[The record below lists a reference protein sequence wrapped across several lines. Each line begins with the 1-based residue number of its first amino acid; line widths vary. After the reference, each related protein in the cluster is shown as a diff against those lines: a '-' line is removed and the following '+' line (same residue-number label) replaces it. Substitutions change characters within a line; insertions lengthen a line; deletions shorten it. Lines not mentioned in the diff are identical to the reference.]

1 MTGRR
6 SRTFLMLRAR
16 LAAMALLVPLALL
29 VAMASAT
36 PVDAHALL
44 VRATPGQGESLAAP
58 PTEAQLWFS
67 EDVIGNNG
75 TLKVTLRT
83 PDNHSI
89 PATSVTL
96 DPNDAKHVIAKLP
109 GLGFETY
116 TLVWQNQSA
125 TDGHII
131 SGSYT
136 FRIGG
141 GPTPGASTTDGGAPA
156 IWAVITRWLT
166 FFGLATGAG
175 GFFVA
180 RFLLAPFGWGD
191 ERQRAMQLR
200 GGQAAPVMV
209 RRLSLVGLVVA
220 VVATLS
226 EIPLQWQFPPAG
238 TEQASFANVLRGLP
252 RDWWFRPISGAVAA
266 VLALAWLGLA
276 RFGRLPAMSPAT
288 GIVAGGARLAPGQKR
303 PAGRSA
309 PANPP
314 LEWFG
319 LIASLVALLGLA
331 LTGHSAAQ
339 SGFWLVPALVS
350 NVLHEVAAALW
361 AGGLVMLA
369 VARWSAPRE
378 GAPSIDPVRRFS
390 PIAFG
395 LFGVAG
401 LTGIANAG
409 IILPSVASLWDSRYG
424 VTILVKTAL
433 VLVALGLAATNRRR
447 VGPAVASAAAWTTG
461 RLRESVRLE
470 TIVVTLVLIAAATL
484 ALSAPPVSGALT
496 QNPALTKLQ
505 LMEQV
510 TDRQGAVIGLM
521 TLTADPLRA
530 GETNHFTVSYADPN
544 NAPVPI
550 PVNSRVFLQMSS
562 VLDGNI
568 TQPRLELQ
576 ADVGPI
582 STPTGTPASTPTG
595 TPAST
600 PTEAPTGTFS
610 GSGNQLS
617 TDSWWQITATIREV
631 GKEDRAT
638 DFYVLLPDPNMYG
651 NDAVKIP
658 KSDPDA
664 ETLYHKAFDQATKQT
679 SLQDHQSITTG
690 LGGSVY
696 YDETIATG
704 PSPDANTYQ
713 NSLQSYGAP
722 GQPPTS
728 SMTRRIGAN
737 MWSSADGGKTWT
749 SLFSPDPALSPADV
763 MDQYDGATGFQL
775 GRQMIV
781 NGELSQ
787 ALIFTV
793 PASQYAVTRYVWWIG
808 TQSGQ
813 RNEELMITGGHY
825 MIKPFTAYNT
835 NPVITAPDPA
845 TVVNPSS

>member
-1 MTGRR
+1 
-6 SRTFLMLRAR
+6 
-16 LAAMALLVPLALL
+16 MALLVPLVLL
-29 VAMASAT
+29 TVMTGAQPA
-36 PVDAHALL
+36 DAHALL
-44 VRATPGQGESLAAP
+44 VKASPGQGESLAAP
-58 PTEAQLWFS
+58 PTEVQLWFS
-67 EDVIGNNG
+67 EPVVGDNG
-75 TLKVTLRT
+75 SLKVTLRT
-83 PDNHSI
+83 ADNHSI
-89 PATSVTL
+89 SATSVTV
-96 DPNDAKHVIAKLP
+96 DPADATHVTAKLP

-116 TLVWQNQSA
+116 TLVWQNQSL
-125 TDGHII
+125 TDGHVI

-156 IWAVITRWLT
+156 IWAVVTRWLT

-180 RFLLAPFGWGD
+180 RFLLAPFGRGD
-191 ERQRAMQLR
+191 ERQPAVQMR

-209 RRLSLVGLVVA
+209 RRLALLGLLVA
-220 VVATLS
+220 IVATLA
-226 EIPLQWQFPPAG
+226 EIPLQWQFPPAD

-252 RDWWFRPISGAVAA
+252 RDWWFRPIAGAVAA

-276 RFGRLPAMSPAT
+276 RFGRLPVMSPAT
-288 GIVAGGARLAPGQKR
+288 GIIAGGAAPAPGQTR
-303 PAGRSA
+303 LDGRSV

-314 LEWFG
+314 LEWLG

-339 SGFWLVPALVS
+339 TGVWHIPALVS
-350 NVLHEVAAALW
+350 NVLHEVSVALW
-361 AGGLVMLA
+361 AGGLVMVA

-409 IILPSVASLWDSRYG
+409 IILPSLTSLWDSRYG

-433 VLVALGLAATNRRR
+433 VLVALGLAAANRRR
-447 VGPAVASAAAWTTG
+447 VGRAAASAAVWVTG
-461 RLRESVRLE
+461 RLRQSVRLE
-470 TIVVTLVLIAAATL
+470 TIVVTLALIAAATL

-496 QNPALTKLQ
+496 RNPALTKLQ
-505 LMEQV
+505 LLEQV
-510 TDRQGAVIGLM
+510 TDTQGTVVGIM
-521 TLTADPLRA
+521 TLTVGPLRA
-530 GETNHFTVSYADPN
+530 GTNHFTISYADPN
-544 NAPVPI
+544 DAPVPI
-550 PVNSRVFLQMSS
+550 PGNSRVFLQMSS

-568 TQPRLELQ
+568 TQPRLELA
-576 ADVGPI
+576 ADLGPV
-582 STPTGTPASTPTG
+582 GTPPSATPPSAT
-595 TPAST
+595 
-600 PTEAPTGTFS
+600 PTGTFS

-631 GKEDRAT
+631 GKEDLTT

-651 NDAVKIP
+651 NDAVPIP

-664 ETLYHKAFDQATKQT
+664 EALYHKAFDQATKQT
-679 SLQDHQSITTG
+679 SLQDHQSISTG
-690 LGGSVY
+690 SGTAVF
-696 YDETIATG
+696 YDETIVAG
-704 PSPDANTYQ
+704 PSPDTNTYQ
-713 NSLQSYGAP
+713 LSLQSFG
-722 GQPPTS
+722 GNGTPPTS

-737 MWSSADGGKTWT
+737 MWSSTDGGKRWT
-749 SLFSPDPALSPADV
+749 ALFSPDAALSPADV

-775 GRQMIV
+775 GRQMMV

-793 PASQYAVTRYVWWIG
+793 PAGQYAVTRYVWWIG

-825 MIKPFTAYNT
+825 MIKPFTAYNID
-835 NPVITAPDPA
+835 PVITAPDPA
-845 TVVNPSS
+845 TVINPPS